1 MSTLAELLPL
11 LKDGE
16 TGYFRRSTDIKMQQ
30 LEVSARDALL
40 FDKERSLFKLER
52 TYQMPREVFIVH
64 GDIDAHSDWV
74 RCG

>member
-11 LKDGE
+11 LKHGE
-16 TGYFRRSTDIKMQQ
+16 TGYFRRSTDIQMKQ
-30 LEVSARDALL
+30 LEVSAHAALV

-52 TYQMPREVFIVH
+52 TYQMPRDVFIVH
-64 GDIDAHSDWV
+64 DITACDWV